1 MIRQNS
7 RMALRDINEPAR
19 PSRKYA
25 NAKAAA
31 RLFDAGENNR
41 LNGDWSGTPVTADT
55 YIRMQQRIL
64 VARSREQFANN
75 DYAKKFSRMCRQ
87 NIVGPGVMM
96 QAACKDRDGKLDGE
110 VNAAIEA
117 SFALWGEKDTAD
129 IAGLMSWREI
139 QLACVLS
146 AARDGEYMLRLITGK
161 KAGAFGFAV
170 QLIDPQRCP
179 VDLDRYDLPGGNF
192 IRSGIEFTEFGRP
205 TAYYFNVVKES
216 DAFYNYQYAGNSF
229 HRIPADEII
238 HDFKREMVGQRRGLP
253 WLSTGLFRFKQLQG
267 FEDAAIVNARIG
279 AAKMGFF
286 QWKDGLGPPPDDDDE
301 APEIEAEAGTFHE
314 LPPGLEMK
322 EFNPTYPANEFG
334 PFIKHVLR
342 SLAAGSNVP
351 YNELA
356 ADLEGVNFSSI
367 RQGTLDSR
375 EGWKE
380 DQEWLIEGLCK
391 RVYAAWLPQALL
403 RGQVKTLDG
412 LALPAEKVDRYRTVS
427 WQGRRWAWIDP
438 RADVDGAVEAKN
450 NMLASPGSLI
460 REQGR
465 DPQTVWSESARDVR
479 AMIDAYVAEGIDEKE
494 ATQLVMLSMGRPVP
508 PPPKPEAA
516 ATTKGTP

>member
-1 MIRQNS
+1 MN
-7 RMALRDINEPAR
+7 LKFWKTKEEPAK
-19 PSRKYA
+19 PSRRYA
-25 NAKAAA
+25 DAKAAV
-31 RLFDAGENNR
+31 RLFDAGQNNR
-41 LNGDWSGTPVTADT
+41 LNGDWSGTPMTADT
-55 YIRMQQRIL
+55 FIRMQQRIL
-64 VARSREQFANN
+64 VARSREQCANN
-75 DYAKKFSRMCRQ
+75 DYAKKYLLMCRQ
-87 NIVGPGVMM
+87 NIVGPGVSM
-96 QAACKDRDGKLDGE
+96 QAANKDKAGQLDAE

-117 SFALWGEKDTAD
+117 SFCRWGDKETAD
-129 IAGLMSWREI
+129 IAGQMSWREI
-139 QLACVLS
+139 QLAAVVSC
-146 AARDGEYMLRLITGK
+146 AKDGEYMFRIITGK
-161 KAGAFGFAV
+161 KAGAFGFAL
-170 QLIDPQRCP
+170 QIIDPQRCP

-192 IRSGIEFTEFGRP
+192 IRSGIEFNEYGRP
-205 TAYYFNVVKES
+205 VAYYFNVVKES

-229 HRIPADEII
+229 HRIPAEEII

-279 AAKMGFF
+279 AAKMGFL
-286 QWKDGLGPPPDDDDE
+286 QWEPGAGPVDDDE

-314 LPPGLEMK
+314 LPAGLTMK
-322 EFNPTYPANEFG
+322 EFNPAYPAGEFG
-334 PFIKHVLR
+334 PFMKHVLR
-342 SLAAGSNVP
+342 SLAAGAGVP

-367 RQGTLDSR
+367 RQGTLDAR
-375 EGWKE
+375 EHWKE
-380 DQEWLIEGLCK
+380 MQEWLIEGLCE
-391 RVYAAWLPQALL
+391 RVFAAWLPEALL

-412 LALPAEKVDRYRTVS
+412 LALPAEKIDRYRAVS

-479 AMIDAYVAEGIDEKE
+479 AMIDAYVAEGIDVKE